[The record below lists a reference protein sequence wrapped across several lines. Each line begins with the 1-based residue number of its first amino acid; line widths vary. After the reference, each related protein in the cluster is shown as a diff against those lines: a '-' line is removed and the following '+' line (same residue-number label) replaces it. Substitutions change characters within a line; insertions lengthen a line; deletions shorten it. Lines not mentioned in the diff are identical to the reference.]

1 MEQIIVGIAEGK
13 TALANQ
19 ILISY
24 ALGSCVGVCL
34 YDAGKHIAGM
44 AHIVLPSRHDAAK
57 KENAYK
63 FADEGIHAL
72 LKEMIVRGAH
82 QSRMTAKISGGAKMF
97 KTQGKEW
104 EIGQQNV
111 EAVKETLKKEG
122 IRIIGED
129 TGKNYGRTILFSAD
143 SGQLEVRTVRH
154 TSVVL

>member
-13 TALANQ
+13 TALTGQ

-34 YDAGKHIAGM
+34 YDAGKRLAGM
-44 AHIVLPSRHDAAK
+44 AHIVLPSKQDAAK
-57 KENAYK
+57 KDNAYK
-63 FADEGIHAL
+63 FADEGIYAL
-72 LKEMIVRGAH
+72 IKEMTSKGAR
-82 QSRMTAKISGGAKMF
+82 QSKLTAKIAGGAKMF
-97 KTQGKEW
+97 ETQGKEW
-104 EIGQQNV
+104 EIGQRNV
-111 EAVKETLKKEG
+111 EAVRATLKKEG